1 MSNVIKNP
9 RNGCALHGALQTV
22 QEIRGAVPVVHANAG
37 CGVVNYLAQ
46 RNGSGGGARYSGFS
60 IPGTAAQE
68 RHVIFGGASRLREQ
82 IKNTIKVQKGDLYVI
97 LNSCESAMVGD
108 DVDAMTREIVDQGE
122 PVVDTLVAG
131 FNGGINYGYEHV
143 LADILKSLDGI
154 FKSDIEKDERLVNVF
169 GIVPDKDPYWQG
181 NLIEIKRIL
190 NGFGLK
196 ANVFF
201 GATGSVHQLKNAKN
215 AAVSIV
221 FTKWGELPAKVLK
234 EKYDVPV
241 IIRPSLPADANGVQ
255 ELATALAEIVELDAS
270 KVDEFI
276 ADEEDFEN
284 SILYRVRDEIFE
296 YGLSKTAAFIGEE
309 EQAIRIGGFL
319 KNRFGVEFS
328 AIVLT
333 DALKKDE
340 EHETDNGALLAAI
353 SENVYIANDQK
364 EINDILRGSGAE
376 VIFGSSLEKD
386 IAGRLNVPLVEVS
399 YPIVDRVILNKTSVG
414 TNGVISLIEEYVTV
428 VKEYDVR
435 KKEIASSIVRGVQGG
450 ESWQERLQ
458 KKSYSN
464 KLSSITE
471 LQTREYISAQR

>member
-9 RNGCALHGALQTV
+9 RNGCALHGALQSV
-22 QEIRGAVPVVHANAG
+22 QEIRGAVPVVHSNAG
-37 CGVVNYLAQ
+37 CGVVNYLAK
-46 RNGSGGGARYSGFS
+46 RNASGGSARYSGLS

-108 DVDAMTREIVDQGE
+108 DVDAMTREIVEQGE

-131 FNGGINYGYEHV
+131 FNGGTHYGYEHV
-143 LADILKSLDGI
+143 LADILKAIDGI
-154 FKSDIEKDERLVNVF
+154 FKSDIKKDSKLVNIF
-169 GIVPDKDPYWQG
+169 GIIPGNDPYWQG
-181 NLIEIKRIL
+181 NLNEIKRIL

-201 GATGSVHQLKNAKN
+201 GVTGSVQQLKDAKN
-215 AAVSIV
+215 AAASIV
-221 FTKWGELPAKVLK
+221 FTKWGEGPAKVLN
-234 EKYDVPV
+234 EKYDIPV
-241 IIRPSLPADANGVQ
+241 IARPSLPADANGVRG
-255 ELATALAEIVELDAS
+255 LATALAEIVELDAS

-296 YGLSKTAAFIGEE
+296 YGLAKTAAFIGEE
-309 EQAIRIGGFL
+309 EQAIRLGGFL
-319 KNRFGVEFS
+319 KNRLGVEFS
-328 AIVLT
+328 AVVLT

-340 EHETDNGALLAAI
+340 EHETDNGALLASI

-364 EINDILRGSGAE
+364 EINDIIRGSGAE

-399 YPIVDRVILNKTSVG
+399 YPIVDKVILNKTSVG
-414 TNGVISLIEEYVTV
+414 TNGVISLIEEYITV
-428 VKEYDVR
+428 VKEYDAKR
-435 KKEIASSIVRGVQGG
+435 KEIASSIVKGVQGG
-450 ESWQERLQ
+450 EKWQERLQ

>member
-46 RNGSGGGARYSGFS
+46 RNASGGGARYSGLS

-108 DVDAMTREIVDQGE
+108 DVDAMTREIVEQGE

-131 FNGGINYGYEHV
+131 FNGGIHYGYEHV

-154 FKSDIEKDERLVNVF
+154 FKSDIEKDERLVNIF

-201 GATGSVHQLKNAKN
+201 GAGGSVQQLKAAKN

-284 SILYRVRDEIFE
+284 NILYRVRDEIFE

-309 EQAIRIGGFL
+309 EQAIRIGSFL
-319 KNRFGVEFS
+319 KNRLGVEFS

-340 EHETDNGALLAAI
+340 EHETDNGALLASI

-399 YPIVDRVILNKTSVG
+399 YPIVDRVILSDSRVG
-414 TNGVISLIEEYVTV
+414 ARGAINLI
-428 VKEYDVR
+428 
-435 KKEIASSIVRGVQGG
+435 Q
-450 ESWQERLQ
+450 
-458 KKSYSN
+458 
-464 KLSSITE
+464 
-471 LQTREYISAQR
+471 EYITIIQSYEKGEKYNYLAAVKGKKNKDFWTEISNNKSVARINEKSKRLVNYAGGSI

>member
-46 RNGSGGGARYSGFS
+46 RNGSGGGARYSGLS

-108 DVDAMTREIVDQGE
+108 DVDAMTREIVEQGE

-131 FNGGINYGYEHV
+131 FNGGIHYGYEHV

-154 FKSDIEKDERLVNVF
+154 FKSDIEKDERLVNIF

-201 GATGSVHQLKNAKN
+201 GAAGSVHQLKNAKN

-276 ADEEDFEN
+276 ADEEDLEN